1 MKLTHYILSIL
12 AAGLFFS
19 CTPKIDPIFDDT
31 SANRIEEEIETVQE
45 ILLSSPNGWLMEYY
59 PSSTQSYGGFNV
71 LLNFQP
77 GYRVTVASETAGAD
91 KTAVSTYTLKQ
102 SAGCVLSFDTY
113 NEILHFFSDP
123 SNSQGMGDG
132 YGLEGDFE
140 FTILQADEQI
150 IRLKGKK
157 SGSYM
162 TMTPMSAAL
171 KWSDYLK
178 DIKQKDKEFA
188 EYYRLLYQDEEQ
200 SIETRLTGHT
210 LCIYRKKGEET
221 ITEYQPFIITLT
233 GCKFYQP
240 VQLGNNVIEGLIL
253 NPDLGGDGTFI
264 PSNDATGMFI
274 PTYPSVNEMLFS
286 RNWFFTYSGFSP
298 YGQALWDIS
307 REALEANNDDITY
320 CYLGSE
326 INILGTYYAF
336 QFICAQGH
344 GYLAFD
350 YELIG
355 EDKISLKFSEEGS
368 TVGKTYYTDFK
379 FNALITPFGNDIQ
392 RTFTLT
398 SDDKKSPNWIK
409 FTDVDHPENYFTA
422 YRAVQYYP
430 MAN

>member
-1 MKLTHYILSIL
+1 
-12 AAGLFFS
+12 
-19 CTPKIDPIFDDT
+19 
-31 SANRIEEEIETVQE
+31 
-45 ILLSSPNGWLMEYY
+45 
-59 PSSTQSYGGFNV
+59 
-71 LLNFQP
+71 
-77 GYRVTVASETAGAD
+77 
-91 KTAVSTYTLKQ
+91 
-102 SAGCVLSFDTY
+102 
-113 NEILHFFSDP
+113 
-123 SNSQGMGDG
+123 
-132 YGLEGDFE
+132 
-140 FTILQADEQI
+140 
-150 IRLKGKK
+150 
-157 SGSYM
+157 M
-162 TMTPMSAAL
+162 TMTPMSTGL

-178 DIKQKDKEFA
+178 DIKQKDKEFS

-200 SIETRLTGHT
+200 SLETRLTGHT

-253 NPDLGGDGTFI
+253 NPDLGEDGTFI
-264 PSNDATGMFI
+264 PSNDATGTFI

-320 CYLGSE
+320 CYLGNE

-344 GYLAFD
+344 GYLGFD

-368 TVGKTYYTDFK
+368 TIGKSYYTDFK

-409 FTDVDHPENYFTA
+409 FTDIDHPENYFTA

>member
-1 MKLTHYILSIL
+1 MKLPHYILYIL
-12 AAGLFFS
+12 VAGVVFS
-19 CTPKIDPIFDDT
+19 CAPKIDPIFDDT
-31 SANRIEEEIETVQE
+31 SANRIEEEMETVQE

-77 GYRVTVASETAGAD
+77 GNRVSVASETAGAD

-123 SNSQGMGDG
+123 SSNEGMGNG

-140 FTILQADEQI
+140 FTILQADTQI

-157 SGSYM
+157 SGSYI
-162 TMTPMSAAL
+162 TMTPMPAVL

-178 DIKQKDKEFA
+178 DIKRKDKELS
-188 EYYRLLYQDEEQ
+188 EYYRLLYQDGEHSFEA
-200 SIETRLTGHT
+200 RLTGHT
-210 LCIYRKKGEET
+210 LCIYQKKGEET
-221 ITEYQPFIITLT
+221 VIEYKPFIITLT
-233 GCKFYQP
+233 DCKFYQP
-240 VQLGNNVIEGLIL
+240 VQLGNSVIEGLIL
-253 NPDLGGDGTFI
+253 NPDLGEDGTFI
-264 PSNDATGMFI
+264 PSNDAAGVFI

-286 RNWFFTYSGFSP
+286 RNWFFAYSGFSP
-298 YGQALWDIS
+298 YGKALWDIT
-307 REALEANNDDITY
+307 REALETNNDDMTY

-326 INILGTYYAF
+326 NNILGNYYAF
-336 QFICAQGH
+336 HFICDQGH

-355 EDKISLKFSEEGS
+355 EDTISLKFSEEGS
-368 TVGKTYYTDFK
+368 TIGKTYYTDFK
-379 FNALITPFGNDIQ
+379 FNALITPLGNDIQ

-398 SDDKKSPNWIK
+398 LDDKKSPNWIK
-409 FTDVDHPENYFTA
+409 FTDIDHPENYFTV